1 MDLRAKIKEYS
12 EIPISRHLIL
22 ELLTDYKRPN
32 DKIREL
38 IKSKHLIHLR
48 RGLYS
53 IGPNLDLQAPEPYLI
68 ANHLRGPSYVSLDT
82 ALAYWNMIPERTFE
96 ISSVTLKSSKT
107 FNTMAGRFTYKN
119 LKSPYYSF
127 GIKKVDIS
135 SKQTVLIAS
144 KEKALCD
151 KIVLTPKINLRSIN
165 QTIDFLML
173 DLRIDREELNTLDTD
188 LINLWASEAPKK
200 SSLQILIKTLKKL

>member
-1 MDLRAKIKEYS
+1 MDFRAKIKEYS

-53 IGPNLDLQAPEPYLI
+53 IGQNLDLQPPEPYLI
-68 ANHLRGPSYVSLDT
+68 ANHLRGPSYVSLET
-82 ALAYWNMIPERTFE
+82 ALAYWNMIPERTYE
-96 ISSVTLKSSKT
+96 ISSVTLKSSKS
-107 FNTMAGRFTYKN
+107 FNTMAGRFIYKN

-127 GIKKVDIS
+127 GIKKVEIS
-135 SKQTVLIAS
+135 SKQTVMIAS

-173 DLRIDREELNTLDTD
+173 DLRIDREELNTLNTD
-188 LINLWASEAPKK
+188 LISLWASEAPKK